1 MFFNIMHKIV
11 QVLSIYWSF
20 QGVKREGGGGVE
32 SREPQTRGLSV
43 NSIADPLSLNF
54 VVWFAEMSSYFS
66 MKTNKRKVRKC
77 LNCVKEFSG
86 RFDLAN
92 GKYSSIFLG
101 VFARIVKV
109 THFRQVINFRE
120 RAHGK
125 SSQKVRE
132 NLRKFFFTA
141 TAKQSLLSLLQH
153 SSINK
158 KFIALSFLQP
168 LFFEWAF
175 QLCPCKGCRS
185 DNNCYYNLLFFVV

>member
-1 MFFNIMHKIV
+1 MEDIETH
-11 QVLSIYWSF
+11 
-20 QGVKREGGGGVE
+20 
-32 SREPQTRGLSV
+32 EPQTRRLSI
-43 NSIADPLSLNF
+43 NLTADSLSLNF
-54 VVWFAEMSSYFS
+54 LVYFDRMSSYFS

-125 SSQKVRE
+125 SS
-132 NLRKFFFTA
+132 
-141 TAKQSLLSLLQH
+141 
-153 SSINK
+153 
-158 KFIALSFLQP
+158 
-168 LFFEWAF
+168 
-175 QLCPCKGCRS
+175 
-185 DNNCYYNLLFFVV
+185 